1 MKKRNEIL
9 THREWAILKMVKLSA
24 SMLVVIMGLILIGNS
39 FLTGSPTVKPWLMVV
54 GAFIGIVGGLFLAE
68 VWMTRY
74 SEYKERKNE
83 KMKKRK

>member
-1 MKKRNEIL
+1 MKKKNEIL

-39 FLTGSPTVKPWLMVV
+39 FCTGSPLVKPWLMVV
-54 GAFIGIVGGLFLAE
+54 GASIGIVGGLFLAE
-68 VWMTRY
+68 VWMTSYR
-74 SEYKERKNE
+74 EYKEK